1 MFFSGDVFFFVLLL
15 NVIPVLFM
23 VESSSHSS
31 VYSKN
36 TLEFLAVAKS
46 YCEVLENPEQLE
58 KDKLLEILL
67 RLLPLL
73 YLKGSLLPS
82 VDPIEEDGLETC
94 ATEMQYGLLAGSL
107 AALFGE
113 EDTYLEV
120 YHPDIALAD
129 GAFAAS
135 VSERLADLWQEMY
148 DFVEVFRQ
156 GYEDAMCE
164 VLYLCKE
171 RFAQEWGPALLHVLR
186 ALHAIKYE
194 GSGAG
199 LNEAD

>member
-1 MFFSGDVFFFVLLL
+1 MA
-15 NVIPVLFM
+15 
-23 VESSSHSS
+23 ESSSQSL

-46 YCEVLENPEQLE
+46 YCDVLENPEQLE

-73 YLKGSLLPS
+73 YLKGSLLPE
-82 VDPIEEDGLETC
+82 VEPIDEEGLETY
-94 ATEMQYGLLAGSL
+94 ATEMQYSLLAGSL

-113 EDTYLEV
+113 DDAYLEV

-135 VSERLADLWQEMY
+135 AQSVYRSAGNVRFCRSVPSGLRRCHVRRSLQL
-148 DFVEVFRQ
+148 Q
-156 GYEDAMCE
+156 GAFCTGMGSRSVTC
-164 VLYLCKE
+164 VKG
-171 RFAQEWGPALLHVLR
+171 FARHQV
-186 ALHAIKYE
+186 
-194 GSGAG
+194 
-199 LNEAD
+199 

>member
-1 MFFSGDVFFFVLLL
+1 MA
-15 NVIPVLFM
+15 
-23 VESSSHSS
+23 ESSSQSL

-46 YCEVLENPEQLE
+46 YCDVLENPEQLE

-73 YLKGSLLPS
+73 YLKGSLLPE
-82 VDPIEEDGLETC
+82 VEPIDEEGLETY
-94 ATEMQYGLLAGSL
+94 ATEMQYSLLAGSL

-113 EDTYLEV
+113 DDAYLEV

-156 GYEDAMCE
+156 GYEDVMSDA
-164 VLYLCKE
+164 LYSCRE
-171 RFAQEWGPALLHVLR
+171 RFAQEWGPGLLHVLR
-186 ALHAIKYE
+186 ALHAIKY
-194 GSGAG
+194 SSA
-199 LNEAD
+199 EAEITEID